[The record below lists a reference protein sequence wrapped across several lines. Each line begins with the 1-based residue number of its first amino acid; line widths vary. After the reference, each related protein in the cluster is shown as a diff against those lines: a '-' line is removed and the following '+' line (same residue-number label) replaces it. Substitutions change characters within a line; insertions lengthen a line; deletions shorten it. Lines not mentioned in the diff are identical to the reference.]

1 MTSDELVPIY
11 GRMLSPFIA
20 RGELRSKSETST
32 GRISSYIVV
41 YRRQGF
47 SQINGAS
54 HLTTKDSRGILK
66 WNGEKS
72 GGLVDDRADREN
84 GISLISK
91 FHFRGWHHK
100 KRVNLPKAKREE
112 VVFTSSLFYL
122 F

>member
-11 GRMLSPFIA
+11 GRMLSPFIQGGNYA
-20 RGELRSKSETST
+20 QNLKPQPVVY
-32 GRISSYIVV
+32 RISSTRLSSNQRCFAPHNY
-41 YRRQGF
+41 
-47 SQINGAS
+47 S
-54 HLTTKDSRGILK
+54 KDLRGILK

-84 GISLISK
+84 GICLLKK